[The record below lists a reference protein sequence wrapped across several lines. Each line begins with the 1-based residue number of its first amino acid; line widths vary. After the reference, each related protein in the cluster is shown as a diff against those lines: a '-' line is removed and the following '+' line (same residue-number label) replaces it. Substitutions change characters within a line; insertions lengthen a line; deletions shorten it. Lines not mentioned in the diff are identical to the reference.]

1 MNSKNKVFK
10 VATLILAI
18 FLVVIA
24 AVCSKSLVF
33 AETSEFSDNSGMATD
48 ISDADSQ
55 NGAESTGEVY
65 SYYDFLPRDVMPI
78 LGFVAMPNE
87 NGYTMNGYT
96 NPSFI
101 TRTHFQTYKDAG
113 FNIISG
119 LYEREPFN
127 TYEIR
132 KAVDLA
138 EELDLVYFVQDLDV
152 RSDAEYEAM
161 KELISSKWYLNKKSF
176 GGISLKDEPSV
187 NDFSSMSKVADV
199 MRELA
204 PGKVTHSTLFPWGA
218 SASQLGIYD
227 MPGSTNEEMWQR
239 YEVYVNRYMQEVN
252 PELLAYD
259 SYIFFYGRDSLYN
272 LDAGK
277 TEVLKYYIKGLSL
290 YRAYSLESK
299 IPYWVTVAPYNHIAR
314 QQIPKKHV
322 EWNVNV
328 SLAYGAKGIQYY
340 TYWTLLEHASQDAL
354 ENHQYA
360 GLVTLGGTPHNTYY
374 NVKDINENIRA
385 VDGVL
390 MTSTSVG
397 LMQFGNQ
404 VLPIPEEDTL
414 DSFGEL
420 KNITGGDAL
429 VGCFDH
435 NGKNVYYIVNDSITA
450 GRQTFNISFGNKC
463 NLRMLNGETDG
474 YYNNVYSVG
483 VNLSGGEAVLIEV
496 E

>member
-1 MNSKNKVFK
+1 MEKEKKKLERKIKLYSFLEFLFSKVVSMGSIGLFCISFFTSFGTNSLNIISLISLCVSLPIFVTSIWLGIKQANNKILLSDVKEIFLYTENYLFRRSICDLPTNALNKIFLMLHREIVRYDGTEDNYVKKFKYALRAKSDRGRFPDDNEFIEAFTVRPVYQMNSKNKVFK

-18 FLVVIA
+18 FLVALA

-33 AETSEFSDNSGMATD
+33 AETSEFSDNLGMATD

-55 NGAESTGEVY
+55 NGVESTGEVY

-259 SYIFFYGRDSLYN
+259 SYIFFYR
-272 LDAGK
+272 
-277 TEVLKYYIKGLSL
+277 
-290 YRAYSLESK
+290 
-299 IPYWVTVAPYNHIAR
+299 
-314 QQIPKKHV
+314 
-322 EWNVNV
+322 
-328 SLAYGAKGIQYY
+328 
-340 TYWTLLEHASQDAL
+340 
-354 ENHQYA
+354 
-360 GLVTLGGTPHNTYY
+360 
-374 NVKDINENIRA
+374 
-385 VDGVL
+385 
-390 MTSTSVG
+390 
-397 LMQFGNQ
+397 
-404 VLPIPEEDTL
+404 
-414 DSFGEL
+414 
-420 KNITGGDAL
+420 
-429 VGCFDH
+429 
-435 NGKNVYYIVNDSITA
+435 IVFTA
-450 GRQTFNISFGNKC
+450 FIFC
-463 NLRMLNGETDG
+463 HF
-474 YYNNVYSVG
+474 
-483 VNLSGGEAVLIEV
+483 
-496 E
+496 